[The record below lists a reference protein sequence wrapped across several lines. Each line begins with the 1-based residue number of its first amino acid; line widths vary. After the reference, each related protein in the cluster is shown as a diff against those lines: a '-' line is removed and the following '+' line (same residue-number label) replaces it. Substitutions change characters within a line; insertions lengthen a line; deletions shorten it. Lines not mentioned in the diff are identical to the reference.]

1 MSTIKN
7 NNIKI
12 FALGGLGEI
21 GKNTYVVQ
29 YKDEMILIDAG
40 IKFPSDDLFGID
52 YVIPDYSYLV
62 EHQNNIKGL
71 FITHGH
77 EDHIGGIPFLLKEI
91 NIPIY
96 AGKFALELIKEKLK
110 EHGLFNE
117 VKLYEIEEDKIISFN
132 SVSIDFFRTTHSI
145 PDSFGIVVKTP
156 HGNVVHTGDFKF
168 DLTPIGK
175 PANITKIA
183 AVGDEGVICL
193 LSDSTNSEIPGF
205 SLSEKRISQSI
216 QDLFNECTGRII
228 FATFASNLYRFKQ
241 AIDAAIIYK
250 RKIVV
255 IGRSL
260 VKSVRIGQ
268 ELGYLKIPKGTL
280 IDPIDIKRYPDE
292 KILVLCTGSQGEPF
306 AALSRIAN
314 KKHPQLTIK
323 KEDTIIFSSSPIPGN
338 TISINK
344 IIDQLSRSGASVVHH
359 KLKDIHTSGHGAQ
372 EELKLMLRLLKPKFF
387 IPIHGEYRMLKQH
400 VDLALECGVSSSS
413 SFILENGDVVEVNHE
428 DAKITGN
435 VPANPVY
442 VDGDGIGDIGAIVL
456 SDRKRLSE
464 SGVLLAVISID
475 FKKKVILSGPE
486 IITRGFVFMRES
498 GELLNK
504 IRDIVNSATLH
515 SLNSGNIQWPAIKK
529 EILDNLEPFIY
540 KETKRRPMI
549 LPIMME
555 INLNNNSC
563 NL

>member
-1 MSTIKN
+1 MTISKN
-7 NNIKI
+7 NNIAI

-29 YKDEMILIDAG
+29 YKDEIILIDAG
-40 IKFPSDDLFGID
+40 MKFPSDDLFGID
-52 YVIPDYSYLV
+52 YVIPDYSYLI
-62 EHQNNIKGL
+62 EHQNKIKGL

-77 EDHIGGIPFLLKEI
+77 EDHIGGIPCLLKEI

-110 EHGLFNE
+110 EHGLFNK
-117 VKLYEIEEDKIISFN
+117 VRLYEIEEDKIIFFN
-132 SVSIDFFRTTHSI
+132 SVSVDFFRTTHSI

-156 HGNVVHTGDFKF
+156 FGNVVHTGDFKF

-175 PANITKIA
+175 PANISKIA
-183 AVGDEGVICL
+183 TVGDDGVICL

-205 SLSEKRISQSI
+205 SLSEKRISQTI

-241 AIDAAIIYK
+241 AIEAAIIYK

-255 IGRSL
+255 LGRSL

-268 ELGYLKIPKGTL
+268 ELGYLEIPKGTI
-280 IDPIDIKRYPDE
+280 IDPVEIRNYPDE

-314 KKHPQLTIK
+314 NKHPQLSIK
-323 KEDTIIFSSSPIPGN
+323 KEDTVIFSSSPIPGN

-344 IIDQLSRSGASVVHH
+344 IIDQLSRSGASVVHY
-359 KLKDIHTSGHGAQ
+359 KLKEIHTSGHGAQ
-372 EELKLMLRLLKPKFF
+372 EELKLMLRLLQPKYF

-400 VDLALECGVSSSS
+400 VDLAFECGVSSKS
-413 SFILENGDVVEVNHE
+413 SFILDNGEVLEINE
-428 DAKITGN
+428 DEARITGN

-442 VDGDGIGDIGAIVL
+442 VDGEGIGDIGAIVL
-456 SDRKRLSE
+456 RDRKKFSE
-464 SGVLLAVISID
+464 SGVLLVVISID

-486 IITRGFVFMRES
+486 VITRGFVFMRES
-498 GELLNK
+498 EELLSE
-504 IRDIVNSATLH
+504 IRDVVNTTTLH
-515 SLNSGNIQWPAIKK
+515 FIQSGNTQWAGIKK

-549 LPIMME
+549 LPIIME
-555 INLNNNSC
+555 IKADQ
-563 NL
+563 